1 MYNILVQYWLSA
13 LLEYFI
19 FYLVVLF
26 DTGHVIVQ
34 LINKSVFYEPQMVVL
49 CIKEDQFPCR
59 FHIVF
64 FMHCFSCKFT
74 VLINRKLLGF

>member
-49 CIKEDQFPCR
+49 A
-59 FHIVF
+59 
-64 FMHCFSCKFT
+64 
-74 VLINRKLLGF
+74 